1 MTAIHPDPP
10 ASLAGP
16 ASDLPPRT
24 GINREVA
31 IFGIGLVVGQALSAA
46 TTPLFTRALGPADFG
61 TLDVLSVLVT
71 LLSTVLLFGLD
82 QAMVASYYHQDSPD
96 SRRALVS
103 SGFTFLLL
111 TGLVGCGAVMLV
123 RGQLTHLLLGGSVR
137 DSVLVAAVVGVP
149 PAVGFMYTNEVLR
162 LARRPFAF
170 AFSGVLRAVV
180 GGAVGAWLALVADWG
195 VSGVL
200 LGLAAGSAAAL
211 AYDVVAARRLIG
223 FRLSGPSLRSM
234 LPVGLPLIPMGI
246 AFWSLMVV
254 DRLVLVQ
261 FVDLEE
267 VGYYALANKIAL
279 LMLWAVY
286 GFRTGWTASVL
297 ELHSRDTDG
306 SRAERARALTR
317 SVAGAACM
325 AALLGALATELTAI
339 GGGDDFGTS
348 AGLVPLL
355 LLALVLFSTT
365 VVVQSTMLIH
375 RRTGPMAVHTVVAAL
390 VNLAGCL
397 LLVPRWGAQ
406 GAAAATLVG
415 FAYLAGG
422 LYLAA
427 RRIERVPYDLRAV
440 ALVVALTVPYLLLGQ
455 VVLGPLWVSVPAKL
469 ACFAALPAVL
479 CRMGVLSVPRWPGGL
494 LPRRSAR

>member
-10 ASLAGP
+10 ASLVGP
-16 ASDLPPRT
+16 ARDIPPRT

-31 IFGIGLVVGQALSAA
+31 IFGVGLVVGQALSAA

-149 PAVGFMYTNEVLR
+149 PAVAFMYTNEVLR

-211 AYDVVAARRLIG
+211 AYDVVVARRLIG

-297 ELHSRDTDG
+297 ELP
-306 SRAERARALTR
+306 
-317 SVAGAACM
+317 
-325 AALLGALATELTAI
+325 
-339 GGGDDFGTS
+339 F
-348 AGLVPLL
+348 P
-355 LLALVLFSTT
+355 
-365 VVVQSTMLIH
+365 
-375 RRTGPMAVHTVVAAL
+375 
-390 VNLAGCL
+390 
-397 LLVPRWGAQ
+397 
-406 GAAAATLVG
+406 
-415 FAYLAGG
+415 
-422 LYLAA
+422 
-427 RRIERVPYDLRAV
+427 
-440 ALVVALTVPYLLLGQ
+440 
-455 VVLGPLWVSVPAKL
+455 
-469 ACFAALPAVL
+469 
-479 CRMGVLSVPRWPGGL
+479 
-494 LPRRSAR
+494 